1 MRIKVTPGKVKTLL
15 ESLGRVTAG
24 KMVLADELTK
34 EEAKAIAGLFRP
46 WKTGES
52 VEIGTLRQYGGDL
65 YKCVQTHVSP
75 ADWTPDVTPALWVIK
90 SAPGIIPVWVQP
102 TGAHDAYAIEDQ
114 VQWPEGGPVWE
125 SLVADNVWEPGA
137 VGSETLWEGV
147 VV

>member
-1 MRIKVTPGKVKTLL
+1 MRIKVTPGQVKTLL

-65 YKCVQTHVSP
+65 YKCVQTHVSQ

-90 SAPGIIPVWVQP
+90 SAPGIIPVWIQP
-102 TGAHDAYAIEDQ
+102 TGAHDAYAIGDQ
-114 VQWPEGGPVWE
+114 VQWPEGGAVWE
-125 SLVADNVWEPGA
+125 STIAANTTEPG
-137 VGSETLWEGV
+137 TLLEHGYWIAC
-147 VV
+147 